1 MRTVARTY
9 RVRLSP
15 LIAVVLA
22 FAAFSLFTETVR
34 GRGLLLSAING
45 AADAGAASI
54 EGVRVRVEPAIFIGG
69 VIVSRSRHVIAG
81 AAMGCVAGG
90 TLGAGGAAVLGLVS
104 GGVGFATVPFAG
116 MVGCV
121 AGGIGGAAFGYP
133 LDTWALALE

>member
-34 GRGLLLSAING
+34 GRGLLLGAING
-45 AADAGAASI
+45 AADASAASI
-54 EGVRVRVEPAIFIGG
+54 EEIRVRVEPAIFIGG

-81 AAMGCVAGG
+81 TAMGCVAGG
-90 TLGAGGAAVLGLVS
+90 AIGAGGAAVIGLTT
-104 GGVGFATVPFAG
+104 GGIGFAAVPFAG
-116 MVGCV
+116 AIGCV
-121 AGGIGGAAFGYP
+121 AGGVTGGAFGYP
-133 LDTWALALE
+133 MDAWALALE

>member
-34 GRGLLLSAING
+34 GRGLLLGAING

-54 EGVRVRVEPAIFIGG
+54 EEIRVRVEPAIFIGG

-90 TLGAGGAAVLGLVS
+90 TIGAGGAAIVGLTT
-104 GGVGFATVPFAG
+104 GGIGFAAVPFAG
-116 MVGCV
+116 AIGCV
-121 AGGIGGAAFGYP
+121 AGGVTGGAFGYP
-133 LDTWALALE
+133 LDAWALALE

>member
-34 GRGLLLSAING
+34 GRGLLLGAING

-54 EGVRVRVEPAIFIGG
+54 EEVRVRVEPAIFIGG

-90 TLGAGGAAVLGLVS
+90 TIGAGGAAIVGLTT
-104 GGVGFATVPFAG
+104 GGIGFAAVPFAG
-116 MVGCV
+116 AIGCV
-121 AGGIGGAAFGYP
+121 AGGVTGGAFGYP
-133 LDTWALALE
+133 LDAWALALE